1 MRTNPRVLAVVQAGG
16 QGSRLDV
23 LTRERAKP
31 ALSFAGSFQLIDVAL
46 TNCAHSG
53 ISDVWLSVQYQ
64 AGSLHHHLAS
74 GRPWDLDRTRGG
86 LRWLMPQEGG
96 GSAAQDGFSNG
107 NGDDLHR
114 FSDAISEFAPDAVV
128 VTRRNLRSCGS
139 GVTVSSPR
147 SSNSLSGR

>member
-74 GRPWDLDRTRGG
+74 GRPWDLDRTRV
-86 LRWLMPQEGG
+86 L
-96 GSAAQDGFSNG
+96 AAIDAGRIAAA
-107 NGDDLHR
+107 R
-114 FSDAISEFAPDAVV
+114 FLETGAS
-128 VTRRNLRSCGS
+128 
-139 GVTVSSPR
+139 
-147 SSNSLSGR
+147 